1 MPEQDRAE
9 KSAAWQTVIG
19 LQAVGVCNRHPCP
32 KCSGGISKV
41 QKLHFGLHLERIG
54 RPSDD
59 RRESHDNTERPCL
72 GDRKIRT
79 HDQNPNSSASGK
91 RISPPY
97 QRKM

>member
-41 QKLHFGLHLERIG
+41 QKLHFGLRKNW
-54 RPSDD
+54 PSF
-59 RRESHDNTERPCL
+59 
-72 GDRKIRT
+72 G
-79 HDQNPNSSASGK
+79 
-91 RISPPY
+91 
-97 QRKM
+97 